1 MKHRNILLVD
11 DDEDDQ
17 VLFIDA
23 LNQIDDRFNCQVA
36 NNGLEAMASLRTK
49 KPTPD
54 IIFLDLNMPKMNGYE
69 CLAEIR
75 KETRFKHIPV
85 VIYTTSK
92 VEAEKRFPMIQ
103 EAQHFFSKP
112 NDFTAFTKELSRI
125 LDAEL
130 K

>member
-23 LNQIDDRFNCQVA
+23 LNQIDNTFNCLVV
-36 NNGLEAMASLRTK
+36 NNGLEALASLRTK

-69 CLAEIR
+69 CFAEIR
-75 KETRFKHIPV
+75 REIQFKHIPI

-92 VEAEKRFPMIQ
+92 IESELHSPMLLEAE
-103 EAQHFFSKP
+103 HFFSKP
-112 NDFTAFTKELSRI
+112 NDFTTFKEELSKI
-125 LDAEL
+125 LRVDL

>member
-1 MKHRNILLVD
+1 MKHTNILLID

-23 LNQIDDRFNCQVA
+23 LNQINKSFQCDIV
-36 NNGLEAMASLRTK
+36 NNGLEAMFSLRTK
-49 KPTPD
+49 KPRPD

-69 CLAEIR
+69 CLAEI
-75 KETRFKHIPV
+75 KKQTEFKHIPV

-92 VEAEKRFPMIQ
+92 VEAEKDFSMLH
-103 EAQHFFSKP
+103 EAQHFFRKP

-125 LDAEL
+125 LQVVL